1 MTKTA
6 LKILGIDKAG
16 EASPGTLIGN
26 NNVLAGNE
34 MVAASKST
42 KLTGNLIP
50 ALFGDDSLRGGSLY
64 PITAK
69 KIGYM
74 RNDAT
79 ES

>member
-50 ALFGDDSLRGGSLY
+50 ALFGDDSLIKWQQCSDEWVNE
-64 PITAK
+64 K
-69 KIGYM
+69 
-74 RNDAT
+74 
-79 ES
+79 